1 MSRPTDLMD
10 KFCRDPR
17 LGVSDQ
23 EFESLFCHR
32 CRNQECT
39 RANWGRDEFM
49 RRVETQADRLL
60 NPQQGD
66 PERYK
71 NLVDFASMFQEAMRL
86 EVSAARG
93 DWTVP
98 EFPVTDGKS
107 VKAASSI
114 DEAVNLASRALR
126 NPRATDQV
134 ELPKEDQRL
143 ESDELDDQADDL
155 VDELDDDPPV
165 QAIEHEPYEP
175 PRVAPPLPRTAP
187 AASNVP
193 MQDGMMVGGAEPPP
207 KAEEKVDPWSVPST
221 RKVKAG
227 AVIRMGGGNDE

>member
-39 RANWGRDEFM
+39 RANWGRDKFM
-49 RRVETQADRLL
+49 QRVETQADRLL
-60 NPQQGD
+60 HPQQGD
-66 PERYK
+66 PEQYK

-93 DWTVP
+93 DWSVP
-98 EFPVTDGKS
+98 EFPVTDGKA

-114 DEAVNLASRALR
+114 DAAVEQAARALR
-126 NPRATDQV
+126 NPRAGDQAEV
-134 ELPKEDQRL
+134 PKEDQGV
-143 ESDELDDQADDL
+143 EVVDELNLVDDQAD
-155 VDELDDDPPV
+155 ESPPV
-165 QAIEHEPYEP
+165 QAIEQEPYEP
-175 PRVAPPLPRTAP
+175 PRVAPPPPRTAP

-193 MQDGMMVGGAEPPP
+193 RQDGMMVGGAEPPP
-207 KAEEKVDPWSVPST
+207 KAEEKADPWSVPTT
-221 RKVKAG
+221 RTVKAG
-227 AVIRMGGGNDE
+227 AVIRMGGNSDE

>member
-1 MSRPTDLMD
+1 MSGPSDLLD

-60 NPQQGD
+60 HPQQGD
-66 PERYK
+66 PARYK

-98 EFPVTDGKS
+98 EIPITDGKS

-114 DEAVNLASRALR
+114 DEAVVQASRALR
-126 NPRATDQV
+126 HPRAGDQAEV
-134 ELPKEDQRL
+134 PKEDQRL
-143 ESDELDDQADDL
+143 EPDELNDQVDDQADD
-155 VDELDDDPPV
+155 EPPV

-193 MQDGMMVGGAEPPP
+193 MQDGVMVGGAEPPP
-207 KAEEKVDPWSVPST
+207 KVEEKADPWSVPTT

-227 AVIRMGGGNDE
+227 AVIRMGGSGDE